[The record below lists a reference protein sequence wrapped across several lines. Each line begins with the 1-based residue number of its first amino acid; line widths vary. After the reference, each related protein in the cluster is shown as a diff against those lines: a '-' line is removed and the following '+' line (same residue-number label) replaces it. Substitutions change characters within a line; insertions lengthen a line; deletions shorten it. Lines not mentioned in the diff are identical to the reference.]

1 MIKLKTKGFVA
12 GLLLSM
18 NLPVSAQYDIQYN
31 PDNPFADSMQK
42 LVQYVQN
49 LGIYLGYDLGSKQ
62 TPTPYSQLVNAPLA
76 QVLQSYAFNTLLGS
90 IPVNAI
96 SAAYSSF
103 TPPATEGYSQLNVFA
118 NLVFSQT
125 TGGLGKSIYINP
137 ALDQEPNQQ
146 DPVSQNVLNLLT
158 TPDISYCT
166 AKSPPPLC
174 KGLVSKNVVG
184 QPPSVGYYTYDQL
197 KNVLP
202 QLNGN
207 TLLAP
212 LLYSTQSA
220 QQGTTSSDA
229 AVSQQNQ
236 GLTAQNQAQAAANF
250 VRFATGIVPIEL
262 PSQSEYQKLYE
273 IATASGVKPP
283 PEQQQLTA
291 QASLNNYLVSL
302 QSYASQLS
310 IPLSNLYYILGKRL
324 PQNQGDANNP
334 RMTSQALSEFSMA
347 TWRLYNPSGTGDTQ
361 WLNKINT
368 ASPATVQK
376 EIAILLAEINYQMYL
391 NRQQEERLLLN
402 NSLLLMTNL
411 KSAQPSFPST
421 ETEAQPGS

>member
-1 MIKLKTKGFVA
+1 MKHFKTKGFVA
-12 GLLLSM
+12 GLLLSLG
-18 NLPVSAQYDIQYN
+18 LPVSAQYNVQDD

-42 LVQYVQN
+42 LVQYVQH
-49 LGIYLGYDLGSKQ
+49 LGLYLGYDLTSQ
-62 TPTPYSQLVNAPLA
+62 QAPAPYSQLVNAPLA

-103 TPPATEGYSQLNVFA
+103 TPPTTQGYSQLNVFA
-118 NLVFSQT
+118 NLVFSQPVN
-125 TGGLGKSIYINP
+125 GADKSIFINP
-137 ALDQEPNQQ
+137 SLDQQPNQQ
-146 DPVSQNVLNLLT
+146 DPVSQNVLNILT

-166 AKSPPPLC
+166 SKSPPPLC
-174 KGLVSKNVVG
+174 KGLVSKNVIG
-184 QPPSVGYYTYDQL
+184 KPPSLAYYNYDQL
-197 KNVLP
+197 KDVLP

-220 QQGTTSSDA
+220 QQGGTSSEA
-229 AVSQQNQ
+229 AIPQQDQ

-250 VRFATGIVPIEL
+250 IRFAIGIVPIEL
-262 PSQSEYQKLYE
+262 PSQSDYQKLYE
-273 IATASGVKPP
+273 TATASGIKMPSA
-283 PEQQQLTA
+283 EDQLVA
-291 QASLNNYLVSL
+291 QAALNNYLVSL

-310 IPLSNLYYILGKRL
+310 IPLSNLYFALGKRL
-324 PQNQGDANNP
+324 PQNQGDTNNP

-347 TWRLYNPSGTGDTQ
+347 TWRLYNPSQGTGDTQ

-391 NRQQEERLLLN
+391 NRQQDERMLLT
-402 NSLLLMTNL
+402 NSLLLLTNL
-411 KSAQPSFPST
+411 KSAQPSFPT
-421 ETEAQPGS
+421 QAETGS